1 MTQQER
7 LDQAVHDFLE
17 VMGANGKTGVKAY
30 KEKRVLDERRTG
42 VIVEYYKAMLECS
55 HSDSIYTVVQA
66 AYRLGAAEA
75 RRESVS
81 NAIRPV

>member
-1 MTQQER
+1 MTQEER
-7 LDQAVHDFLE
+7 LDKAVRAFLD
-17 VMGANGKTGVKAY
+17 VMGANGKPGVKAY
-30 KEKRVLDERRTG
+30 KEKRVLDERRTD

-75 RRESVS
+75 REGS
-81 NAIRPV
+81 